1 MILFHQ
7 LIDEITV
14 ESPNVGSGG
23 EGTEPV
29 QRQVGHT
36 TAVQETPAAP
46 DTYTNERIHSSVLLR
61 EVVRGREDWHA
72 AIRGITKGQTRLGD

>member
-1 MILFHQ
+1 M
-7 LIDEITV
+7 
-14 ESPNVGSGG
+14 GSGG

-46 DTYTNERIHSSVLLR
+46 DTYTNERGVFRKASHNSCLVGS
-61 EVVRGREDWHA
+61 GPW
-72 AIRGITKGQTRLGD
+72 AILIGNLK